1 MWVVQSVTL
10 QTLWSRQFK
19 IQTREQARFR
29 IFNISSYRG
38 INEIGLRKDI
48 KEIKDS
54 IKQINSN
61 LDKTIIEKAKKFDEL
76 SENLKKVELKIK
88 SAKMHIS
95 DSGEEQL
102 KIEYEINPIYLQ
114 FDPDNNIVYNPE
126 FYAINMLNLISP
138 QDMQKMS
145 LAIERAKIK
154 KK

>member
-1 MWVVQSVTL
+1 M
-10 QTLWSRQFK
+10 
-19 IQTREQARFR
+19 
-29 IFNISSYRG
+29 
-38 INEIGLRKDI
+38 GLRKDI

-114 FDPDNNIVYNPE
+114 FDQDNNIVCNPE